1 MSRQATASKVIA
13 TDGKLRFHPGHEKAD
28 LAEVVSE

>member
-13 TDGKLRFHPGHEKAD
+13 IDGYPRHEKAD